1 MTTPVPPPEIREEGD
16 LNISLLTLT
25 RDFLQENRRRH
36 DQGVW
41 FSHMVRPLFGSDP
54 TIRGTELARMI
65 AETTREDC
73 NTVGC
78 FAGWAAL
85 FAGWRQWDKYPSTVY
100 DPSLSFLMRYE
111 MEIKEAA
118 RLSLGLTDD
127 QARALFYAN
136 NNILDIVAMID
147 RLLTNQDD
155 DLNDLRLIAERRAEE
170 LD

>member
-1 MTTPVPPPEIREEGD
+1 MTTVPPPEIREEGD
-16 LNISLLTLT
+16 LNIALLTLT

-41 FSHMVRPLFGSDP
+41 FSHIVRPLFGSDP
-54 TIRGTELARMI
+54 AVRGRELARMI

-85 FAGWRQWDKYPSTVY
+85 FGGWRQWRPYPSTVY
-100 DPSLSFLMRYE
+100 DPSLPEFDRYE
-111 MEIKEAA
+111 TEIREAA
-118 RLSLGLTDD
+118 RLSLGLTED
-127 QARALFYAN
+127 QARALFYAHN
-136 NNILDIVAMID
+136 TIFDLVTMID

-155 DLNDLRLIAERRAEE
+155 DLADIRLSIERRTEE